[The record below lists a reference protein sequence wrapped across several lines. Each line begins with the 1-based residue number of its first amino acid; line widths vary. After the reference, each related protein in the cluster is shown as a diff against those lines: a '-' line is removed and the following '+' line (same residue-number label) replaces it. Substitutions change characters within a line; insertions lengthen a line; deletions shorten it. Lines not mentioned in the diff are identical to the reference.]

1 MRLLHAG
8 HDHDRACAVERGA
21 QLRRRARAR
30 GAFRQS
36 LPLHRLYPDRRG
48 RARRAR
54 RLPARRRRQRARRW
68 SRRGPS
74 MRTVN
79 SLVGSPIE
87 RLEDLRFLRGRGQY
101 VDDLA
106 RKDMLH
112 AAILRSS
119 VAHGRIRSIAVA
131 AARALPGVHS
141 VITAK
146 DIGNRVPR
154 VPMRLQPLPDFE
166 PFGQPVIAETKVR
179 YVGEALAVVL
189 ADSPGIAEDALGLI
203 EVEIEPLPAVA
214 DRQASAQDASLL
226 FEDKGTNLAIK
237 FRAVR
242 GDAAAAF
249 ADAPYVR
256 CESFRTQR
264 HMALP
269 LEPRGLLAEWDA
281 ARGRLT
287 LSGGAKVL
295 FFNRRSLAKQMGLP
309 ESAIEIVENDV
320 GGGFGARGEFYPEDF
335 LIPFA
340 AQHTGRPVKW
350 TEDRREHLMCM
361 NHAREAECDVEI
373 ACRRDGTILGLR
385 GHAYV
390 DVGAYL
396 RTNGAVGARNVAQ
409 FMSGPY
415 RIPHIDIDVALLLT
429 NKTPVGTYRGPGR
442 FETDFFRERLLDMV
456 AQDLGLDR
464 VAFRRRNLVSQQ
476 EMPYQIATITPFESK
491 DEFDSGDYHA
501 TLDRCLDEIKWTE
514 TSKLAGKLIDGRY
527 HGVAVGCFIEG
538 GAAGPKESARIVLEP
553 DGLYSVYVGSSAIGQ
568 GLETAFAQI
577 AADALEVTIDRIRGV
592 FHGSTSYVGDGYGAY
607 HSRSVVMGGSA
618 MLDAAKNLR
627 EAIRAQAAQRLR
639 CQPSEVEIVEGSK
652 AVGPG
657 GKSIALNGLS
667 SDGISA
673 EGAFLNKKHT
683 YTYGAHAAHVAVDA
697 KLGHVELV
705 DYVVVED
712 CGRVINPLTVHGQA
726 IGSVVQGLGGA
737 MMEHLIYDQEGQ
749 LLTGSL
755 ADYLIPTASDFPNIR
770 AVVLENHPSPINPLG
785 AKGAGEGGIIAA
797 GGVMANAVANAL
809 SGFGAQP
816 RELPLTPTRIWELAQ
831 APRK

>member
-1 MRLLHAG
+1 
-8 HDHDRACAVERGA
+8 
-21 QLRRRARAR
+21 LRRRAGPR
-30 GAFRQS
+30 GALGQS
-36 LPLHRLYPDRRG
+36 LPLHRLYPYRRG

-54 RLPARRRRQRARRW
+54 RLSTEGAGSQRG
-68 SRRGPS
+68 SR

-79 SLVGSPIE
+79 SLIGSPIE

-119 VAHGRIRSIAVA
+119 FAHGRIRSIAVA

-154 VPMRLQPLPDFE
+154 VPMRLQPLPDFA
-166 PFGQPVIAETKVR
+166 PFAQPVIAHDKVR

-189 ADSPGIAEDALGLI
+189 AQSPAVAEDALEAIDVDI
-203 EVEIEPLPAVA
+203 EQLTPVP
-214 DRQASAQDASLL
+214 DRHVSALDQSLL

-242 GDAAAAF
+242 GDAARAF
-249 ADAPYVR
+249 KDAPYVR
-256 CESFRTQR
+256 RESFRVQR
-264 HMALP
+264 HMAMP
-269 LEPRGLLAEWDA
+269 LETRGLLAEWDG

-287 LSGGAKVL
+287 VNGGAKVL
-295 FFNRRSLAKQMGLP
+295 FFNRRTLAKQLGLA
-309 ESAIEIVENDV
+309 EDAIDLVENDV

-340 AQHTGRPVKW
+340 ARHTGRPVKW
-350 TEDRREHLMCM
+350 TEDRREQLMTL
-361 NHAREAECDVEI
+361 NHAREAECEVEI
-373 ACRRDGTILGLR
+373 ACTRDGTILGLR

-390 DVGAYL
+390 DVGAYM

-415 RIPHIDIDVALLLT
+415 RIPHIDIDVALQLT

-442 FETDFFRERLLDMV
+442 FETDFFRERLFDMV

-464 VAFRRRNLVSQQ
+464 VAFRRRNLVSKQ

-491 DEFDSGDYHA
+491 DEFDSGDYQA
-501 TLDRCLDEIKWTE
+501 TLDRCLDEIDWSEK
-514 TSKLAGKLIDGRY
+514 SKLAGKLIDGRY
-527 HGVAVGCFIEG
+527 HGLALGCFIEG

-627 EAIRAQAAQRLR
+627 AAICAEAAKRLR
-639 CQPSEVEIVEGSK
+639 CAPSELTIVDGAT

-657 GKSIALNGLS
+657 DKSVALNGLS
-667 SDGISA
+667 SEGISA

-683 YTYGAHAAHVAVDA
+683 YTYGTHAAHVAVDA

-712 CGRVINPLTVHGQA
+712 CGRIINPLMVRGQTV
-726 IGSVVQGLGGA
+726 GSVVQGLGGA
-737 MMEHLIYDQEGQ
+737 IMEHLQYDEQGQ

-755 ADYLIPTASDFPNIR
+755 ADYLIPTASDFPTIR
-770 AVVLENHPSPINPLG
+770 AVVLAEHPSPINPLG

-797 GGVMANAVANAL
+797 GGVMANAIANAL
-809 SGFGAQP
+809 SSFGAEP
-816 RELPLTPTRIWELAQ
+816 RELPLTPQRIWELAQ
-831 APRK
+831 AGLRTAKPT